1 MKRLRRI
8 LHATDFSAASKRA
21 FDLAVELA
29 WQNKADLLTGSILAR
44 L

>member
-8 LHATDFSAASKRA
+8 LHATDFSTASKRA
-21 FDLAVELA
+21 FDLAVEFA
-29 WQNKADLLTGSILAR
+29 RQNKAELLTGSILAR